1 MTIVH
6 DPVLTAY
13 VNAVTQRLTASQE
26 AKASGF
32 TFTFQIVANPAINA
46 YALPGGPMFINTG
59 LLKEVANEAQ
69 FAGAIAHEMSHVILR
84 HGTNQASKLDLIQLP
99 VALAG
104 QLTNSDT
111 LMGQLAQLGIGLGAD
126 SVLLKFNRI
135 HESQADLM
143 GSHIMAEAGYDP
155 IQLARF
161 FVRLND
167 QSGAF
172 VFLSDHPNPGDRSR
186 AIKEEAAQLPHRTY
200 GYQTGHFQEM
210 KRAVANIHEPP
221 RRRCRRKTTPALPGR
236 QSIEAGK
243 RYTSITCNHDRRKA
257 IIFVTQWGYCP
268 DRLPARLRIDLRP
281 GRSPTSARP
290 EIAGSIEPSVAS
302 GNHSATGNTRAAGQA
317 SCS

>member
-1 MTIVH
+1 MFARLIHRRIADRISRSTKFAVVVTLLLSTAAAAPGPTQFKPGFNLFTKQQDIQVGQEAAAQIRENVTIVH
-6 DPVLTAY
+6 DPVLTAF
-13 VNAVTQRLTASQE
+13 VNSVTKRLVASRE

-32 TFTFQIVANPAINA
+32 TFTLQIVADPAINA

-59 LLKEVANEAQ
+59 LLRAVASEAQ

-84 HGTNQASKLDLIQLP
+84 HGTNQATKVDLMQLP
-99 VALAG
+99 LALAG
-104 QLTNSDT
+104 QLTSSDT

-155 IQLARF
+155 IQMARF
-161 FVRLND
+161 FARLND

-186 AIKEEAAQLPHRTY
+186 AIKEEAARLPQRTY

-210 KRAVANIHEPP
+210 KKAVATIHEPQP
-221 RRRCRRKTTPALPGR
+221 KPQA
-236 QSIEAGK
+236 E
-243 RYTSITCNHDRRKA
+243 
-257 IIFVTQWGYCP
+257 
-268 DRLPARLRIDLRP
+268 
-281 GRSPTSARP
+281 
-290 EIAGSIEPSVAS
+290 GSSSAS
-302 GNHSATGNTRAAGQA
+302 GTPIH
-317 SCS
+317 

>member
-1 MTIVH
+1 MFARPIHRRLAHRIRRWTKSAAVVMLLLSAAADASGPTQIKQGFNLFTKQQDIQLGQEAAAEIRQRVTIVH
-6 DPVLTAY
+6 DPVLTAF
-13 VNAVTQRLTASQE
+13 VNSVTKRLVASQE
-26 AKASGF
+26 ARASGF
-32 TFTFQIVANPAINA
+32 TFTFQIVADPAINA

-59 LLKEVANEAQ
+59 LLREVTNEAQ

-84 HGTNQASKLDLIQLP
+84 HGTNQATKVDLIHLP
-99 VALAG
+99 AALAG

-161 FVRLND
+161 FARLND

-186 AIKEEAAQLPHRTY
+186 AIRDEAARMPQRPY
-200 GYQTGHFQEM
+200 GYQTGRFQEM
-210 KRAVANIHEPP
+210 KRAVATIHEPP
-221 RRRCRRKTTPALPGR
+221 PKP
-236 QSIEAGK
+236 QE
-243 RYTSITCNHDRRKA
+243 
-257 IIFVTQWGYCP
+257 Q
-268 DRLPARLRIDLRP
+268 
-281 GRSPTSARP
+281 
-290 EIAGSIEPSVAS
+290 
-302 GNHSATGNTRAAGQA
+302 
-317 SCS
+317 

>member
-1 MTIVH
+1 MLLLSAAVAASGPPQFKPGFNLFTKQQDIQLGQEMAAQIRQNVTLVH

-13 VNAVTQRLTASQE
+13 VNSVAKRLLASQE

-32 TFTFQIVANPAINA
+32 SFTFMIVANPAINA

-59 LLKEVANEAQ
+59 LLRAVANEAQ

-84 HGTNQASKLDLIQLP
+84 HGTNQASKVDLIQLP

-143 GSHIMAEAGYDP
+143 GTHIMAEAGYDP
-155 IQLARF
+155 NQMARF
-161 FVRLND
+161 FANLKD
-167 QSGAF
+167 SSGAF
-172 VFLSDHPNPGDRSR
+172 LFLSDHPNPGDRSR
-186 AIKEEAAQLPHRTY
+186 AIEAEAARMPYRTY

-210 KRAVANIHEPP
+210 KKAVAAIHEPP
-221 RRRCRRKTTPALPGR
+221 PKT
-236 QSIEAGK
+236 EAENNSGASG
-243 RYTSITCNHDRRKA
+243 TSIH
-257 IIFVTQWGYCP
+257 
-268 DRLPARLRIDLRP
+268 
-281 GRSPTSARP
+281 
-290 EIAGSIEPSVAS
+290 
-302 GNHSATGNTRAAGQA
+302 
-317 SCS
+317 